1 MKHRWHIPPHLLK
14 HILEAVVH
22 ANIHDEHAQRRPWPR
37 VVVFEMQDLEAES
50 IQSALV
56 EPAAE
61 EFDDLVLEG
70 GDLWDV
76 VRV

>member
-1 MKHRWHIPPHLLK
+1 MH
-14 HILEAVVH
+14 E
-22 ANIHDEHAQRRPWPR
+22 EHAQRRPWPR
-37 VVVFEMQDLEAES
+37 VVVYEMQDLEAES

-70 GDLWDV
+70 GDL
-76 VRV
+76 